1 MPFDMCEGGGYISA
15 AWRPAVLCARYTN
28 RLNPENN
35 IGIRNVALPPA
46 RLAVIRLDGGGT
58 VRRPAAW
65 FVARSRRR
73 YSDRD
78 KWTYGRAVGRR
89 RPPGIDPAPRLNY
102 HFAGISTA
110 TSLASRPAGR
120 RVPRRRRR
128 RRLGWDPERAG
139 PVISL
144 PGPAAVGWFAD
155 VDRGPGGRPARQ

>member
-1 MPFDMCEGGGYISA
+1 VRAEATSVPPGGPQSSA
-15 AWRPAVLCARYTN
+15 R
-28 RLNPENN
+28 
-35 IGIRNVALPPA
+35 GIRNVALPPA

-155 VDRGPGGRPARQ
+155 MDRGPGGRPARQ